1 MFNAT
6 RLGFYYL
13 TAATGLMVI
22 TVMMVSDDGDLLIF
36 QSLGQQFNNISMW
49 RAGSIIVR

>member
-13 TAATGLMVI
+13 TAATGLMI
-22 TVMMVSDDGDLLIF
+22 IRVMMVSDDGDLLYF
-36 QSLGQQFNNISMW
+36 QS
-49 RAGSIIVR
+49 IVQKITFLCGEQVP

>member
-6 RLGFYYL
+6 RLGFYYPM
-13 TAATGLMVI
+13 AATGLMI
-22 TVMMVSDDGDLLIF
+22 IRVMMVSDDGDLLILKCF
-36 QSLGQQFNNISMW
+36 VQQFINFSMW

>member
-1 MFNAT
+1 MFNVT

-22 TVMMVSDDGDLLIF
+22 KIMMISDDGDLLIF
-36 QSLGQQFNNISMW
+36 QSLVQQLNNISMW
-49 RAGSIIVR
+49 RAGSIIVQ

>member
-13 TAATGLMVI
+13 TAATGLMII
-22 TVMMVSDDGDLLIF
+22 TVMMVSDEGDLLIF
-36 QSLGQQFNNISMW
+36 QSFVQKITFLCGEQ
-49 RAGSIIVR
+49 VP